1 MILQGTD
8 LRTYAKEVERE
19 LLDVENASIQDCILC
34 QFSFDLLWNIHLKF
48 KISIWSS
55 SKGVWFKINENII
68 YINDTKS
75 YQKYDAGSSQVMQFW
90 QTILI
95 LEF

>member
-19 LLDVENASIQDCILC
+19 LLDVENASIQDCI
-34 QFSFDLLWNIHLKF
+34 FVNSVFIYF
-48 KISIWSS
+48 EISIWSS
-55 SKGVWFKINENII
+55 SKGVWFKINENKI

-75 YQKYDAGSSQVMQFW
+75 YQKYDAG
-90 QTILI
+90 
-95 LEF
+95 